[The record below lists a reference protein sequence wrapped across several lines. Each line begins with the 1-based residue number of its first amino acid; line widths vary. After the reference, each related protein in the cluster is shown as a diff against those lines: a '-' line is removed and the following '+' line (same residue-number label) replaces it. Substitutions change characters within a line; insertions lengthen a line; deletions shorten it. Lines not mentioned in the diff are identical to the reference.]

1 MKPARGILIMAMIAC
16 AGSARTATPV
26 PTGAA
31 QFDALTACRG
41 IAAPQERLACY
52 DAAVAA
58 LDTAVKDRQVVVV
71 DREHIRKTKRTL
83 FGLPLPDIKLFG
95 AGDEDL
101 ESVDGIIR
109 SAWEVQDG
117 NWRFALQDGAVWE
130 QIDQKP
136 LALEPRSG
144 WPVEIKRATLG
155 SYFMR
160 VRNMPGIRVRR
171 LQ

>member
-1 MKPARGILIMAMIAC
+1 MKPARGMLFMAMIAC
-16 AGSARTATPV
+16 VSSAPTATPA
-26 PTGAA
+26 PAGAT
-31 QFDALTACRG
+31 QFDALSACRS
-41 IAAPQERLACY
+41 IAAAQERLACY

-58 LDTAVKDRQVVVV
+58 LDAAVRERQVVVV
-71 DREHIRKTKRTL
+71 DREHIRKTKRSL

-95 AGDEDL
+95 AGDEDMDSL
-101 ESVDGIIR
+101 DGTIQ
-109 SAWEVQDG
+109 SALEVQDG